1 MLPPWTALGLWGQEE
16 GRVSLPVSVQ
26 AETRVTVRSQ
36 LYSQESSGTGQ
47 QVRAQRPRPRS
58 SPELVWKTGP
68 RINYPCPSPCVSY
81 EGFERNRRG
90 YETGAVS
97 ELSAARGGL
106 SSIRL
111 GVDACHPGLVTHSG
125 HSGWGVRLRIF
136 PLWCASCGVGTQS
149 PLVASRQY
157 TLLFSFLFIL
167 KVASREDFSVFL

>member
-26 AETRVTVRSQ
+26 AETRVMVRSQ

-47 QVRAQRPRPRS
+47 QVRAQRPRHRS

-125 HSGWGVRLRIF
+125 PLRVGSQTPHLSSLVRLMWSWNSVTPGCF
-136 PLWCASCGVGTQS
+136 TSVHS
-149 PLVASRQY
+149 LV
-157 TLLFSFLFIL
+157 LL
-167 KVASREDFSVFL
+167 SVHFEGG